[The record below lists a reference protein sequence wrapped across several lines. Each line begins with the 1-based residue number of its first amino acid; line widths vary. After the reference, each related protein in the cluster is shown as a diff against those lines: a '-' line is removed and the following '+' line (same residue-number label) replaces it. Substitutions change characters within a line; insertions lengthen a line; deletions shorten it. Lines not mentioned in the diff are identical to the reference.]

1 MHEYPEFTMK
11 TIMVAID
18 FSDASYGALHYAKQ
32 LARCLSAKILLVHI
46 VDDMRTTP
54 GMEQPTTSYP
64 RRMDT
69 AEEALQ
75 KIAAG
80 LSYDVVRHATIV
92 RAGNIRET
100 IAALIGERD
109 ADLLVI
115 GTRGKGCKDGEGLGS
130 VAEALLRAVPCPV
143 LTVGKYVR
151 KDAYEGTHTR
161 IVLFPT
167 DFSRTSRV
175 ALAYTESLTKH
186 LAGRLSLLYV
196 DENDMHAK
204 QHPGHQEQFQTF
216 VKGLKDS
223 SVVTESITRTG
234 RPADVIVAVSKETGA
249 DFIVMDDHAADQ
261 AGEAHNDELAFEV
274 IRSAECPV
282 FTLFGRPESEMT
294 EAEEFRRQQERLS
307 IPHA

>member
-18 FSDASYGALHYAKQ
+18 FPDASHAALNYAKQ
-32 LARCLSAKILLVHI
+32 LARCFSAKILLVHI
-46 VDDMRTTP
+46 VDDMHITP
-54 GMEQPTTSYP
+54 GMEQPKTTYP
-64 RRMDT
+64 RRMDS

-80 LSYDVVRHATIV
+80 LSYDVVRYATIV
-92 RAGNIRET
+92 RAGSIRET
-100 IAALIGERD
+100 IAALIDERD

-115 GTRGKGCKDGEGLGS
+115 GTRGKGYKDDEGLGS
-130 VAEALLRAVPCPV
+130 VAESLLRAVPCPV

-151 KDAYEGTHTR
+151 QDAGEGTHMRT
-161 IVLFPT
+161 VLFPT

-196 DENDMHAK
+196 DENDVHAK
-204 QHPGHQEQFQTF
+204 EHPGHQEEFQTF

-234 RPADVIVAVSKETGA
+234 HPADVIVDVSTEKGA
-249 DFIVMDDHAADQ
+249 DFIVMGVYGADQ
-261 AGEAHNDELAFEV
+261 AGKAHNYALAFEV
-274 IRSAECPV
+274 IRAAKCPV
-282 FTLFGRPESEMT
+282 FTLLSRPEREMT

-307 IPHA
+307 IPHS